1 MRVSI
6 NMAMSMDGKIA
17 TKSRGPVKLGS
28 DYDSRRMA
36 EIRADHDVVIN
47 GASTFA
53 AYPKPLHIDGDDLV
67 RARTERGLPPQPISA
82 IVSSRLDIPRDT
94 DWEKASGAP
103 RWAFCG
109 KDASAATIAELKA
122 AGVRVEQVSSARP
135 APTEILAAFRAAGLK
150 NVLVEGGGEFNA
162 SFLEAGL
169 VDDIFLTLVPILV
182 GGAESPTWCE
192 GVGFSKGKF
201 PRFTLA
207 ECRNVEGELY
217 LHYQRT

>member
-1 MRVSI
+1 
-6 NMAMSMDGKIA
+6 MAMSMDGKIA

-28 DYDSRRMA
+28 AYDSRRMA
-36 EIRADHDVVIN
+36 EIRAEHDVVIN

-82 IVSSRLDIPRDT
+82 IVSSRLDIPRGT
-94 DWEKASGAP
+94 DWENAKDAP

-109 KDASAATIAELKA
+109 KDAPASVIAELRA
-122 AGVRVEQVSSARP
+122 AGVRVEQMPSARP
-135 APTEILAAFRAAGLK
+135 SPSEILGAFKAAGVS

-162 SFLEAGL
+162 SFLEADL
-169 VDDIFLTLVPILV
+169 VDDVFLTLVPILV
-182 GGAESPTWCE
+182 GGAEAPTWCE

-201 PRFTLA
+201 PRFELA

-217 LHYQRT
+217 LHYRRQ